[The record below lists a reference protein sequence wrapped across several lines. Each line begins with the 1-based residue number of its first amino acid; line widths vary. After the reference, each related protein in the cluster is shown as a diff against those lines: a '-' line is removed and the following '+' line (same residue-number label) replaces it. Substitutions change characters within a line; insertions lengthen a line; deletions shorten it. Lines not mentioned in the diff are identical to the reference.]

1 MLRER
6 FRIAADLHD
15 IQGHTLHVVKLKTAL
30 AQRLLRADPD
40 AAEVEIAQIQELL
53 LETIGQSKSLAHGER
68 NLTLAGELENARQ
81 LFEADNID
89 VSVRNGGTP
98 TGIVETLS
106 SLVLREAT
114 TNILRHA
121 QANQVHIT
129 LTPASIL
136 ITNDGLSTSV
146 DPDLNGLAVLR
157 KRINEA
163 DGHLIARIEND
174 EFITEAEFP
183 GTQERKSL

>member
-1 MLRER
+1 M
-6 FRIAADLHD
+6 
-15 IQGHTLHVVKLKTAL
+15 
-30 AQRLLRADPD
+30 
-40 AAEVEIAQIQELL
+40 
-53 LETIGQSKSLAHGER
+53 
-68 NLTLAGELENARQ
+68 
-81 LFEADNID
+81 
-89 VSVRNGGTP
+89 
-98 TGIVETLS
+98 
-106 SLVLREAT
+106 LREAT